1 MPTIKGFENEKGFRF
16 FFTSHDQGEEPHIHA
31 EGSTGIMKV
40 SLKDLTV
47 KYSRSLKYSEERIIL
62 AVVEENRNYFLKT
75 WKEFFK

>member
-62 AVVEENRNYFLKT
+62 AVVEENRDYFLKT
-75 WKEFFK
+75 WKKFFK